1 MRLRREKNKYLKDY
15 YMSGWEKT
23 IKTPKMVRNIANCS
37 KHICMGSRSMFAADN
52 LIYDFTL

>member
-1 MRLRREKNKYLKDY
+1 
-15 YMSGWEKT
+15 MSGWEKT

-52 LIYDFTL
+52 LILHYKLSCKARLKNDKDLG